1 MFFSPQRAQRYT
13 ESSAPCFSVFSVVN
27 VFFTTEG
34 TEVHRE
40 FCSVNLRVLSGEL
53 FFTTE
58 GTEGHRGFCSVFLR
72 VLRGEMIYII
82 QRTIPSFNLI
92 TLKFIS
98 NPTFIFASFM

>member
-1 MFFSPQRAQRYT
+1 MFFSPQRAQRGT
-13 ESSAPCFSVFSVVN
+13 EDSAPWISVFSVLN
-27 VFFTTEG
+27 V
-34 TEVHRE
+34 
-40 FCSVNLRVLSGEL
+40 